1 MKKEN
6 IIKKENNMQLTDHF
20 HLSEFVRSETA
31 TRLGID
37 NSINDPEIISNIRNL
52 CEHVLEPLR
61 AYAGCPIIINSGYRC
76 PRLNEAVGGSRWSQ
90 HMKGEACDIRIAD
103 SATGDRW
110 YSWMK
115 ENLPYDQ
122 LIKERAHKSSNSFWI
137 HISLTR
143 DDAKNRRQAF
153 EKVLR
158 C

>member
-1 MKKEN
+1 M
-6 IIKKENNMQLTDHF
+6 KKENNMQLTDHF

-52 CEHVLEPLR
+52 CERVLEPLR
-61 AYAGCPIIINSGYRC
+61 AFAGCPIIINSGYRC
-76 PRLNEAVGGSRWSQ
+76 PRLNEAVGGSRRSQ

-122 LIKERAHKSSNSFWI
+122 LIKERAHKSSGTFWI
-137 HISLTR
+137 HVSLRR
-143 DDAKNRRQAF
+143 DKAKNRRQA
-153 EKVLR
+153 K
-158 C
+158 CIDKQKA

>member
-6 IIKKENNMQLTDHF
+6 IMQLTDHF
-20 HLSEFVRSETA
+20 HSSEFVRSETA

-37 NSINDPEIISNIRNL
+37 NSINDPEIIANIKNL
-52 CEHVLEPLR
+52 CERVLEPLR
-61 AYAGCPIIINSGYRC
+61 AYADCPILINSGYRC
-76 PRLNEAVGGSRWSQ
+76 PQLNEAVGGSKWSQ
-90 HMKGEACDIRIAD
+90 HKKGEACDIRIAD

-137 HISLTR
+137 HVSLTR

-153 EKVLR
+153 ENNNLDK
-158 C
+158 

>member
-6 IIKKENNMQLTDHF
+6 IMQLTDHF
-20 HLSEFVRSETA
+20 YLSEFVRSETA

-52 CEHVLEPLR
+52 CERVLEPLR
-61 AYAGCPIIINSGYRC
+61 AFAGCPIIINSGYRC
-76 PRLNEAVGGSRWSQ
+76 PRLNEAVGGSRRSQ

-110 YSWMK
+110 YCWMK

-122 LIKERAHKSSNSFWI
+122 LIKERTHKSSGTVWI
-137 HISLTR
+137 HVSLRR
-143 DDAKNRRQAF
+143 DEAKNRRQA
-153 EKVLR
+153 K
-158 C
+158 CINKQSA

>member
-6 IIKKENNMQLTDHF
+6 IMQLTDHF

-52 CEHVLEPLR
+52 CERVLEPFR

-76 PRLNEAVGGSRWSQ
+76 PQLNAAVGGSRRSQ
-90 HMKGEACDIRIAD
+90 HMKGEACDIRITGA
-103 SATGDRW
+103 ATGDRW
-110 YSWMK
+110 FRWMK

-122 LIKERAHKSSNSFWI
+122 LIKERAHKSSGSFWI
-137 HISLTR
+137 HVSLSR
-143 DDAKNRRQAF
+143 NEEKNRRQAF
-153 EKVLR
+153 EKV
-158 C
+158 

>member
-6 IIKKENNMQLTDHF
+6 IMQLTDHF
-20 HLSEFVRSETA
+20 HLSEFERSDTA

-37 NSINDPEIISNIRNL
+37 NSINDPEIIANIKNL

-61 AYAGCPIIINSGYRC
+61 AFAGCPIIINSGYRC
-76 PRLNEAVGGSRWSQ
+76 PRLNEAVGGSRRSQ

-122 LIKERAHKSSNSFWI
+122 LIKERAHKSSGTVWI
-137 HISLTR
+137 HVSLKR
-143 DDAKNRRQAF
+143 DEAKNRRQA
-153 EKVLR
+153 K
-158 C
+158 CIDKQKA